1 MRAEQLMTTPVA
13 TVWIDTPLQDVA
25 GMLVERG
32 IGAAPVVDALGRLVG
47 IVTEADLLRRELGP
61 DPRRHARRAANN
73 PAPVPE
79 TAGDV
84 MSTPVTAVPPDT
96 DVADIARLMLDE
108 HLTRVP
114 VVAGRRLLG
123 IVSRSDLLRVVAR
136 TDDAIATDIDRLLEE
151 ASIDPRW
158 RVAVSGGTATA
169 RGGPDREHDLV
180 TTLLR
185 TVPGVAR
192 VTVRADV

>member
-1 MRAEQLMTTPVA
+1 MRAEQVMTTPVA
-13 TVWIDTPLQDVA
+13 TVRIDTPLQAVA

-32 IGAAPVVDALGRLVG
+32 IGAAPVVDALGQLIG

-61 DPRRHARRAANN
+61 DPRRHARRAVND

-84 MSTPVTAVPPDT
+84 MSTPVSAVPPDT

-108 HLTRVP
+108 QVTRVP

-123 IVSRSDLLRVVAR
+123 IVSRSDLLRIVAR
-136 TDDAIATDIDRLLEE
+136 TDNAIATDIDRVLEE

-158 RVAVSGGTATA
+158 RVAVRGGTATV
-169 RGGPDREHDLV
+169 RGGPAREQGVV
-180 TTLLR
+180 TALLR

-192 VTVRADV
+192 VTVTSDA